1 MLQARSVTAGMI
13 MKDSKTYTVGNN
25 KLTDKNINRDYIGN
39 LEIVKHDL
47 EKMFRNLQ
55 KEADLNHDGKMKVE
69 LLTGHHR
76 KLTIQKNSKNEKF
89 SLSVTQDGKPVKLT
103 RNDLIS
109 MQKQKERI
117 EWRAEFY
124 KGDREKM
131 QTKVNDR
138 VEQDRN
144 SGSHVFENISDRL
157 KHARMES
164 QKDNAVREQTQQK
177 EGKNKYDR

>member
-1 MLQARSVTAGMI
+1 MEEF
-13 MKDSKTYTVGNN
+13 MKDSKTYAVGNN
-25 KLTDKNINRDYIGN
+25 ELTDKNVNKDYIGK
-39 LEIVKHDL
+39 LEIIKHDL
-47 EKMFRNLQ
+47 EKIFRNLK

-76 KLTIQKNSKNEKF
+76 KLTIQKNGKDEKF
-89 SLSVTQDGKPVKLT
+89 SLSVAQDGKPAKLT
-103 RNDLIS
+103 RDDLIS

-138 VEQDRN
+138 VGQDRN
-144 SGSHVFENISDRL
+144 LDSHVFENISDRL

-164 QKDNAVREQTQQK
+164 QKDNAAREQAQQK
-177 EGKNKYDR
+177 EGMNRYDR